1 MQSSP
6 VDMAKEEMIYDKYP
20 NWVNLSLGEEIKVPE
35 YDFEK
40 LIQAALL
47 KGEDNA

>member
-6 VDMAKEEMIYDKYP
+6 VDMA
-20 NWVNLSLGEEIKVPE
+20 NEEIKVPE

-47 KGEDNA
+47 KGEDSA